1 MENFIYFFI
10 RLRNGRCRRELGE
23 KLQELRREQRK
34 TIGVVSHKTGIAPC
48 VIDCIELGLNAHMK
62 SLERLCAY
70 YGKRIELCLRDM
82 TPEET
87 AQILAETTPATEA
100 VTEPEPKK
108 GTPSQQSAETRQQAE
123 IQSQAI
129 PIPERKPSTQQ
140 LSLGNVC

>member
-87 AQILAETTPATEA
+87 AQILAETSPATEVKPHTA
-100 VTEPEPKK
+100 EPEISPQPEMAANIRPVPQPQ
-108 GTPSQQSAETRQQAE
+108 TEFQSE
-123 IQSQAI
+123 
-129 PIPERKPSTQQ
+129 KPNDEKPAQ
-140 LSLGNVC
+140 